1 MGEYADAAVFDYD
14 DLCPH
19 DRIVCGICA
28 RGEGFDEDEVEDDE
42 G

>member
-19 DRIVCGICA
+19 DKIICRICA
-28 RGEGFDEDEVEDDE
+28 DEEFDEDEVEDDE
-42 G
+42 E